1 MQIAVP
7 QWEPRRAAWRRT
19 APQRSAPQRGAM
31 SANNVWDAEL
41 II

>member
-7 QWEPRRAAWRRT
+7 QWEPRRAAWCRT